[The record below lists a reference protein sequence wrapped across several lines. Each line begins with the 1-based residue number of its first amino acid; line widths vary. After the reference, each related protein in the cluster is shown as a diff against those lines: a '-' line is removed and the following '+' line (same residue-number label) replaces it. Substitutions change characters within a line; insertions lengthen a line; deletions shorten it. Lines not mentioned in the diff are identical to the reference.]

1 MTAKELAASLNG
13 REYRS
18 EMTLEEMSIA
28 NKSGLVVVFGAS
40 DDLMEFRGAIDD
52 EVSCYDG
59 GTAYVYEQGLYNAPD
74 NCEECNRCE
83 HVIFARDACATVSA
97 IWCKGDYAWA
107 YRTEIPHETFEI
119 LEDGEKYCQ
128 GIVFSMDDLK
138 PNDKYSSED
147 KERYFNVL
155 RGVAI
160 SSHLPMQEKQTLT
173 EFISY
178 LESEVYVHER

>member
-1 MTAKELAASLNG
+1 MTAKELASRLNG

-18 EMTLEEMSIA
+18 EMTLEEISIA
-28 NKSGLVVVFGAS
+28 KESGLVVVFGAS
-40 DDLMEFRGAIDD
+40 DDFMEFHGAIDD
-52 EVSCYDG
+52 EVGCYEGGIAYINSRGIFLPPDSCDDCE
-59 GTAYVYEQGLYNAPD
+59 ACNYVKDER
-74 NCEECNRCE
+74 ET
-83 HVIFARDACATVSA
+83 CATIAA

-107 YRTEIPHETFEI
+107 YHTEIPHETFEI

-128 GIVFSMDDLK
+128 GIVFRLDDLK

-178 LESEVYVHER
+178 LESEVYVHE

>member
-1 MTAKELAASLNG
+1 MTAKELAARLNG

-18 EMTLEEMSIA
+18 EMTLEEISIA
-28 NKSGLVVVFGAS
+28 KESGLVVVFGAS

-52 EVSCYDG
+52 EVGCYEG
-59 GTAYVYEQGLYNAPD
+59 GKAYASANGLWQDDYGCGGD
-74 NCEECNRCE
+74 QQCEFIERAKE
-83 HVIFARDACATVSA
+83 AFIPIYALWGVEGYSWIFDT
-97 IWCKGDYAWA
+97 K
-107 YRTEIPHETFEI
+107 IPHEKFVI
-119 LEDGEKYCQ
+119 FEDGGKYCR
-128 GIVFSMDDLK
+128 GIVFSMDDLI
-138 PNDKYSSED
+138 PRDKYSPED
-147 KERYFNVL
+147 KERYFNIL